1 MSLSPTVII
10 PLQTTSDNTF
20 GVRTLLDS
28 GSGTNW
34 IVKSILKHVCH
45 TKRGSELMEVHT
57 FHGAVSKNYPKVEVY
72 YTDNHGIT
80 QSIMCFVHDAYI
92 RHIKLNMADYI
103 QGERQNGVPFT
114 LPGPLSDPGD
124 PNVGHGY
131 ESQGV
136 GLVLC
141 SASINKLRT
150 SDPIIHMKRLDILLE
165 PTIFGVVISGTIPDH
180 LRSTADRVSV
190 NCIAPRIIKE
200 VSSLETSKK
209 RTLPEFNF
217 PLDGK
222 ANDIPVK
229 GTLKFVKKYSKDF
242 NSIDENL
249 KPSNQ
254 VVDYT
259 TCFILLMFIFTLLAT
274 LPINSFFYILVALGN
289 IFHIMLSR
297 DFFSS
302 LKRVSSKPKKGKV
315 QRHSKNCVCVNASK
329 HTKQRINKFHAK
341 ANYLGI
347 TLYHRP
353 RLKYIKN
360 LHIDSHTGKMSHYLN
375 SNKPSK
381 FALKDLLRRVLH
393 NSIF

>member
-1 MSLSPTVII
+1 M
-10 PLQTTSDNTF
+10 
-20 GVRTLLDS
+20 G
-28 GSGTNW
+28 
-34 IVKSILKHVCH
+34 
-45 TKRGSELMEVHT
+45 
-57 FHGAVSKNYPKVEVY
+57 
-72 YTDNHGIT
+72 
-80 QSIMCFVHDAYI
+80 HDAYV

-103 QGERQNGVPFT
+103 HGERQNGEPFT
-114 LPGPLSDPGD
+114 LSGPLSDPGD

-180 LRSTADRVSV
+180 LGSKADRVSV
-190 NCIAPRIIKE
+190 NCVAPRVIRE
-200 VSSLETSKK
+200 VSSLESSKK

-222 ANDIPVK
+222 EREALILTK
-229 GTLKFVKKYSKDF
+229 LMLS
-242 NSIDENL
+242 L
-249 KPSNQ
+249 
-254 VVDYT
+254 
-259 TCFILLMFIFTLLAT
+259 ILLIFTLLAA

-302 LKRVSSKPKKGKV
+302 FKRVSSKPKKGKV
-315 QRHSKNCVCVNASK
+315 QRQSKNCVCVNASK
-329 HTKQRINKFHAK
+329 HTKQRLNKFHAK

-353 RLKYIKN
+353 RLKYINN
-360 LHIDSHTGKMSHYLN
+360 LHTDIHTRKTSHYLN

-381 FALKDLLRRVLH
+381 FALA
-393 NSIF
+393 